1 MKKYVATQ
9 IRDAGDWFHRNSPH
23 IPCISDALNNDYI
36 LDDPSARPRERTRL
50 FSSVSTGSSSRVKT
64 FLFRHLF
71 AEIVVEKCR
80 KLDISLMLYL
90 VKELIFSNIVSN
102 DCSTTAC
109 TFLIAPWHG
118 SLDSP
123 RGWSKTFAVSFAFFS
138 FFSLLLVVQHPFEIS
153 SIMNLVAFN
162 RIVQSDGIESCKW
175 GKKSFV
181 HWLTVCRII
190 RENLNRIWWKFDGI
204 FVGWKAKRWVKLLK
218 LAINFCWNL
227 WHNFSI
233 FVRSVVSQ

>member
-50 FSSVSTGSSSRVKT
+50 FSPVSTGSSSRVKT

-71 AEIVVEKCR
+71 AETVVEKCR

-123 RGWSKTFAVSFAFFS
+123 RGCLIEDLRRFLRVFFFFFFTVGCTASFWDFIDYES
-138 FFSLLLVVQHPFEIS
+138 R
-153 SIMNLVAFN
+153 SI
-162 RIVQSDGIESCKW
+162 
-175 GKKSFV
+175 
-181 HWLTVCRII
+181 
-190 RENLNRIWWKFDGI
+190 
-204 FVGWKAKRWVKLLK
+204 
-218 LAINFCWNL
+218 
-227 WHNFSI
+227 
-233 FVRSVVSQ
+233 

>member
-109 TFLIAPWHG
+109 TFLIAPRHG

-138 FFSLLLVVQHPFEIS
+138 FFSLLLVVQHPFEIR
-153 SIMNLVAFN
+153 FH
-162 RIVQSDGIESCKW
+162 R
-175 GKKSFV
+175 
-181 HWLTVCRII
+181 
-190 RENLNRIWWKFDGI
+190 
-204 FVGWKAKRWVKLLK
+204 
-218 LAINFCWNL
+218 L
-227 WHNFSI
+227 WIS
-233 FVRSVVSQ
+233 